1 MDLKE
6 AMEQRHMVRK
16 YTDKIISDDLIEKI
30 SNRIKENNEK
40 YNINM
45 KLMTNNEEAVSAI
58 IKLVLAKGVK
68 NYIILAGDK
77 ESNLDEKL

>member
-40 YNINM
+40 LSKFENKPINYQ
-45 KLMTNNEEAVSAI
+45 LIN
-58 IKLVLAKGVK
+58 
-68 NYIILAGDK
+68 
-77 ESNLDEKL
+77 